1 MFSTTDT
8 IVAVATAPGRS
19 GLGIVRLSGP
29 DAERIARE
37 LTRRAHRLTPR
48 RATLA
53 KLVDPQVAG
62 SPLDQVV
69 LLAFQAPASYTGED
83 VVEISAH
90 GNPWL
95 LGHIVECATRCGAR
109 AAEPGEFTFRAYLN
123 GRFDLVRAEAVADL
137 IDAVTPAQVRA
148 ASDQLNGTLTR
159 AVGEVEATLFDVLAK
174 LEASLDFP
182 EEGYD
187 FVGQDEAAGLLAQ
200 VSAQVGSLL
209 ASSRAGRV
217 LREGRTLALVGRPNA
232 GKSSLFNA
240 FIGGDRVIV
249 SPEAGTTRDL
259 VTERCDVMGIPLVLV
274 DTAGWR
280 RARGTI
286 ESEGVRRAEGAA
298 RAADLVVVVVDGSV
312 PLGAADRALID
323 ARSSGRVVAVNKS
336 DLPAR
341 WELGALGA
349 AAADAVRVSAQT
361 GAGLD
366 DLRRL
371 LVRALVG
378 DERALDDVRVT
389 NVRHARLLEAAQ
401 GALRAAEE
409 VAAAPGQE
417 ELVVADV
424 RDAIGALQ
432 EITGKRAGGA
442 VLQEI
447 FSRFCIGK

>member
-8 IVAVATAPGRS
+8 IAAVATAPGRA
-19 GLGIVRLSGP
+19 GLGIVRISGP
-29 DAERIARE
+29 EAERIARE
-37 LTRRAHRLTPR
+37 LARRTRPLAPR

-53 KLVDPQVAG
+53 KLVDPQVSG

-69 LLAFQAPASYTGED
+69 LTYFQAPSSYTGED
-83 VVEISAH
+83 VVDILAH

-95 LGHIVECATRCGAR
+95 LSHVVECATRLGAR

-123 GRFDLVRAEAVADL
+123 GRVDLVRAEAVADL
-137 IDAVTPAQVRA
+137 IEAVTPAQARA
-148 ASDQLNGTLTR
+148 ASDQLDGTLTK
-159 AVGEVEATLFDVLAK
+159 AIGELERTLFDVLAK

-182 EEGYD
+182 EEGYE
-187 FVGQDEAAGLLAQ
+187 FVGHDEVGALLAG
-200 VSAQVGSLL
+200 VSAHVAALV

-217 LREGRTLALVGRPNA
+217 LREGRTLALVGRPNS

-240 FIGGDRVIV
+240 LVGGDRVIV

-280 RARGTI
+280 RARGAV
-286 ESEGVRRAEGAA
+286 ESEGVRRAEGVA
-298 RAADLVVVVVDGSV
+298 RAADLIVVVVDGSV
-312 PLGAADRALID
+312 PLGASDRALI
-323 ARSSGRVVAVNKS
+323 ASRSAGRVVAVNKS
-336 DLPAR
+336 DLPQK
-341 WELGALGA
+341 WELGALGSA
-349 AAADAVRVSAQT
+349 APDSVRVSADS

-371 LVRALVG
+371 LVRTIVG

-389 NVRHARLLEAAQ
+389 NVRHARLLERAQ
-401 GALRAAEE
+401 AALRAAEQ
-409 VAAAPGQE
+409 VAADTGQE
-417 ELVVADV
+417 ELVIADV
-424 RDAIGALQ
+424 RDALDALQ
-432 EITGKRAGGA
+432 EITGRRAGDA

-447 FSRFCIGK
+447 FSRFCVGK